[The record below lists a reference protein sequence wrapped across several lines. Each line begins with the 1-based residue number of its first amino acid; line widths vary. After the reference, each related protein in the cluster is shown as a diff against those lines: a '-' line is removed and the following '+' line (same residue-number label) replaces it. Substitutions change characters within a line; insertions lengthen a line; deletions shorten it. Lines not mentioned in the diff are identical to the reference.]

1 MGMLAVTF
9 WQGLVTLLFV
19 ATCVLLILVI
29 LLGWAGIAIR
39 RSRQADS
46 AVLNARLEDVCHTSL
61 NSRIEAACGKVR

>member
-1 MGMLAVTF
+1 MSII
-9 WQGLVTLLFV
+9 
-19 ATCVLLILVI
+19 ATLILVI